1 MRRLVLLLFGDFRV
15 SWLRTILQ
23 LVRGRRVLVGR
34 RFRLQ
39 GVPELVDGRSRLTLG
54 TRPYGFATGRD
65 AGILRVRGTLR
76 IHGRVAIGVGS
87 RIEVASGALAD
98 IGEDTYFSPNV
109 RIIVSSGL
117 TVGRGCAIGW
127 DVQMLDDDQ
136 HVFRS
141 GSREQPRSAPIV
153 LGDHVW
159 VGSRAMIFK
168 GVEIADGCVIASG
181 AVVTRSVDEPNS
193 LVAGNPASVV
203 RRGISWK

>member
-23 LVRGRRVLVGR
+23 LVRGRRVLIGR

-76 IHGRVAIGVGS
+76 VRGRVAIGVGS

-141 GSREQPRSAPIV
+141 GSRERPRSAPIV

-159 VGSRAMIFK
+159 VGSKAMIFK

-181 AVVTRSVDEPNS
+181 AVVTRSVEEPNS

-203 RRGISWK
+203 RQGISWE